1 MFARIAVDKL
11 TARTLSRSLG
21 GMRQLTAP
29 FLTCQIACIGVFA
42 TFLCAS
48 STRAQDNAAP
58 EAPTAA
64 RAEPASKVAGADGGP
79 ALTVQPTKES
89 GLPTPRAP
97 SPTPSSSPEAAAPQ
111 KAPKTDAPKLP
122 ARVISPRVTKKPG
135 PTKHSARSGRES
147 ESTETN
153 QEADVGDAGV
163 IKADAGGSTADA
175 EKKTVGHIVRYRDEE
190 SPLTFHE
197 SFAGKD
203 PRKRAKEAT
212 SALENALEHSDKSEN
227 DAAVT
232 VRIEGE
238 VAVVRIGKIL
248 VTTLHEADAQRDGL
262 TLERYAERM
271 EGNLRA
277 FVEEQRQRKAI
288 QLFVLHVFLSVFFGV
303 LGFLTLRFLR
313 TAFDRWDSSLDR
325 RRGSLEAIS
334 ILRVP
339 VISGEALGG
348 SLAFGLAVGRVTA
361 YVSAVIATFGAI
373 LGQFDATRPLLSRLV
388 SWSAGPVLRGV
399 ETVVS
404 AVPGVILAA
413 VLFVGVR
420 AGLRV
425 LNLLL
430 DGVSSKQIVWKKL
443 PPARVPVFRV
453 VVSALTVVI
462 AGPLLVSAAFGQFG
476 TPLEWLALGVG
487 GVLLLASV
495 PALASFTIGVIVLW
509 RDNVRPGDW
518 VQVGVVSGEVTHL
531 SLGELSLVPEG
542 GGTIGIPMLYLLWH
556 PLRRLREA
564 PEVSFELTVRR
575 DRPAKDLVQVVLAA
589 IVEIEPDAKAECTEI
604 RHREMTL
611 RISAPSIRAG
621 VRQQLLIAVSDAVD
635 RRDLTLPPT
644 PVADPED
651 ET

>member
-1 MFARIAVDKL
+1 MR
-11 TARTLSRSLG
+11 LSL
-21 GMRQLTAP
+21 AP
-29 FLTCQIACIGVFA
+29 FSTLQIPWFGLAA
-42 TFLCAS
+42 ALLCSMPGWSQEDAKS
-48 STRAQDNAAP
+48 PTSAP
-58 EAPTAA
+58 AHIEPAAA
-64 RAEPASKVAGADGGP
+64 RDGGP
-79 ALTVQPTKES
+79 ALAAPPT
-89 GLPTPRAP
+89 TPA
-97 SPTPSSSPEAAAPQ
+97 TPSALTTAPTAPTAEEIQPPPKDVSKDVQKDVSKDAPKRRPMAKTADAAAPS
-111 KAPKTDAPKLP
+111 KAAKRTAQ
-122 ARVISPRVTKKPG
+122 SPR
-135 PTKHSARSGRES
+135 AREAV
-147 ESTETN
+147 
-153 QEADVGDAGV
+153 EADVSDAG
-163 IKADAGGSTADA
+163 AATSDAAVLDKSDGKKST
-175 EKKTVGHIVRYRDEE
+175 GHVVRYRDEE

-203 PRKRAKEAT
+203 ARKRAKDAAT
-212 SALENALEHSDKSEN
+212 ALENALEHADESEN
-227 DAAVT
+227 ANVVT

-238 VAVVRIGKIL
+238 VAVVRIGNIL
-248 VTTLHEADAQRDGL
+248 VTTLHEADAKRDGL
-262 TLERYAERM
+262 PLERYAERM
-271 EGNLRA
+271 EGNLRV
-277 FVEEQRQRKAI
+277 FVEQQWQRKAI

-339 VISGEALGG
+339 VFSGEALGG
-348 SLAFGLAVGRVTA
+348 SLAFGLTVGRVTA
-361 YVSAVIATFGAI
+361 YVSAVIATFSAI

-404 AVPGVILAA
+404 SVPGVILAA

-453 VVSALTVVI
+453 VVSALTIVI
-462 AGPLLVSAAFGQFG
+462 AGPLLVSAAFGRFG
-476 TPLEWLALGVG
+476 TPLEWLALGLG

-509 RDNVRPGDW
+509 RDKVRPGDW
-518 VQVGVVSGEVTHL
+518 VQVGVVSGEVTRL
-531 SLGELSLVPEG
+531 SIGELSLVPEG

-564 PEVSFELTVRR
+564 PEVSFELTIQR
-575 DRPAKDLVQVVLAA
+575 DRPAKDLVNVVLAA
-589 IVEIEPDAKAECTEI
+589 ILEIEPAAKAECTAI

-644 PVADPED
+644 QVTDPED
-651 ET
+651 AP

>member
-1 MFARIAVDKL
+1 MRL
-11 TARTLSRSLG
+11 YLGSRSPLPIACVG
-21 GMRQLTAP
+21 WLAAIAIFFCAPGWAQEPDEEASSPRQHDHAPESAAPDAGAASQDHNRPGRLETEPPAPAPATEAPAPAETEAPAAAAEERKVAAPARKKEPKNPGPVSRKKTKTSPATETDAGPAAATTAP
-29 FLTCQIACIGVFA
+29 
-42 TFLCAS
+42 
-48 STRAQDNAAP
+48 P
-58 EAPTAA
+58 P
-64 RAEPASKVAGADGGP
+64 KVAP
-79 ALTVQPTKES
+79 AES
-89 GLPTPRAP
+89 I
-97 SPTPSSSPEAAAPQ
+97 
-111 KAPKTDAPKLP
+111 P
-122 ARVISPRVTKKPG
+122 AHV
-135 PTKHSARSGRES
+135 
-147 ESTETN
+147 
-153 QEADVGDAGV
+153 
-163 IKADAGGSTADA
+163 
-175 EKKTVGHIVRYRDEE
+175 VRYRDEE
-190 SPLTFHE
+190 SPLVFHE

-203 PRKRAKEAT
+203 ARTRAKDAAH
-212 SALENALEHSDKSEN
+212 ALENALDNSGKVQDKQ
-227 DAAVT
+227 AVT

-238 VAVVRIGKIL
+238 VAVVRIGDIL
-248 VTTLHEADAQRDGL
+248 VTTLHEGDAQRDGL
-262 TLERYAERM
+262 KLERYAERM

-277 FVEEQRQRKAI
+277 FVGEQLKRKAI

-325 RRGSLEAIS
+325 RRGSLQAIS

-361 YVSAVIATFGAI
+361 YVAAVLATISAI

-399 ETVVS
+399 EIVVS
-404 AVPGVILAA
+404 SVPGIILAA

-443 PPARVPVFRV
+443 PPSRVPVFRI
-453 VVSALTVVI
+453 VVSAFTVVI
-462 AGPLLVSAAFGQFG
+462 SGPLLVSAAFGRFG
-476 TPLEWLALGVG
+476 TPLEWLALGLG

-495 PALASFTIGVIVLW
+495 PAMASYTIGAIVLW

-518 VQVGVVSGEVTHL
+518 VQVGVVSGEVTRL

-556 PLRRLREA
+556 PLRRLREP
-564 PEVSFELTVRR
+564 PEVSFSLTVRR
-575 DRPAKDLVQVVLAA
+575 DRPAKDLIAAVLAA
-589 IVEIEPDAKAECTEI
+589 VLDVEPDARAECVEI

-635 RRDLTLPPT
+635 RQELKLPST
-644 PVADPED
+644 NDSGSE
-651 ET
+651 ESL